1 MNIIVVGKHHGR
13 ARTFKVH
20 GGLMALLALLILSV
34 LAATLYLGYYLAQRH
49 TAADPVLTKAVIE
62 SWQAR
67 LQQDR
72 ENVAGL
78 GQKID
83 RQIDALTLR
92 LGNMQGRILR
102 LDALGERL
110 VATAHLDNG
119 EFNFNEP
126 PPMGGPVE
134 SAKSESYTMPDLSE
148 MLARLDAQMSDRE
161 KQLDLL
167 DELLSNRRLQSERF
181 VAGRPIKFG
190 WMSSPYGWRTDP
202 FTGKREWHEGMDFA
216 AKRGSNIIAVA
227 AGVVTWAGPRYGYGN
242 LIELDHGNGLRTRY
256 GHAMK
261 VLVHA
266 GDIVKKGQ
274 VIGLVGS
281 TGRSTGPHVHFEVL
295 IGDHK
300 TNPEKYIQRASR

>member
-1 MNIIVVGKHHGR
+1 MNIIVVGKRHGR
-13 ARTFKVH
+13 ARTFEIRGAFLLLV
-20 GGLMALLALLILSV
+20 ALLVTSAFG
-34 LAATLYLGYYLAQRH
+34 ATLYLGYYLAQRH
-49 TAADPVLTKAVIE
+49 SSADPVLSRMVVNR
-62 SWQAR
+62 WNDR
-67 LQQDR
+67 LHQDR
-72 ENVAGL
+72 TRVAEME
-78 GQKID
+78 QKID
-83 RQIDALTLR
+83 RQVDALTLH
-92 LGNMQGRILR
+92 LGNMQGRMLR

-134 SAKSESYTMPDLSE
+134 SAKTESYTVPDLSA
-148 MLARLDAQMSDRE
+148 MLAKLDAQMSDRE

-167 DELLSNRRLQSERF
+167 DELLSNRQLQKERF

-202 FTGKREWHEGMDFA
+202 FNGKREWHEGMDFA

-261 VLVHA
+261 VLVHT

-295 IGDHK
+295 VDGHK
-300 TNPEKYIQRASR
+300 TNPDKYIQRASR